1 MSRAF
6 VKELDTEYL
15 EELPER
21 PVSEHPNDVTGQA
34 WRRSNMPWRRPAKP
48 MPPHR
53 HQPIARRL
61 PLRAATFATG
71 PPGAQRLVWCPPQ
84 STAPKCGSARQ

>member
-21 PVSEHPNDVTGQA
+21 PVSEHPNDVTAGGLAQIEHA
-34 WRRSNMPWRRPAKP
+34 LAAASEAMPR
-48 MPPHR
+48 HR
-53 HQPIARRL
+53 HQPIALPL

-71 PPGAQRLVWCPPQ
+71 PPDAQRLAWCLPQ
-84 STAPKCGSARQ
+84 STAPNCGSARR